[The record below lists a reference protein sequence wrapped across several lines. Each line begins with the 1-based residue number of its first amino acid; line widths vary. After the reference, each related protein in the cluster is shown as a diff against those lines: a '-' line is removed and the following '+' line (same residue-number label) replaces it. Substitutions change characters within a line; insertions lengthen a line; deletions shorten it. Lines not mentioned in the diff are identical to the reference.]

1 MPVRSRQLLVSLLA
15 LVTGLALALGL
26 TAPVAAATPD
36 PLPDRAT
43 PGASPSPGSEKAPAA
58 KGDADAGANVAAADD
73 PPDLSKFQ
81 KVVLGQGTGLGEV
94 MELTVAPDGRVF
106 FITRAGD
113 ISMYDPA
120 DGSIEIIMNNPSLGV
135 WSGLEDGGL
144 GITLDPDFADN
155 GWVYVYYA
163 PLPAS
168 HNANRLSR
176 LTVETD
182 GDGETSIDK
191 ASEKVILEVGTQR
204 NVCCHSAGSVQFGD
218 GGVLHLATGDNTS
231 SSDNDGYSPHDERP
245 GRSDYDA
252 QKSSANTNDLRGKI
266 LRVIPRDDDAGDVDP
281 KAGDGIS
288 YDIPEGNLFG
298 EGDAYPS
305 ALYPDA
311 PADKTR
317 PEIYVMGLRN
327 PYRLGV
333 DADTDALYWGEVG
346 PDSRVNSPNRGPRH
360 FEEFNRTEV
369 AMNGGWPY
377 CGGEVGDDLTKMDF
391 GGAYVD
397 WDFVAN
403 RYRTNPDGSP
413 KRFPCNDPQ
422 EMADV
427 NDSPN
432 SSGLQTLP
440 PMTDAWIPYS
450 DVAPYKYPAVQ
461 GSTPTGGQVYRQSQ
475 NTAAKD
481 TAFPAHYEGSYF
493 MSEMSRGWIKEVRM
507 DAEGNVASV
516 NDFMGGFVAPGD
528 LEFGPDGSMYVLEYG
543 TGFFSGSPQTKL
555 VRIDYAINGS
565 APVARAS
572 ADVTEG
578 PAPLAVQF
586 SSDGTSDPDGDDV
599 TYAWD
604 LDGDGQTDSTDADPS
619 YTYDSAGD
627 YTVVLTVT
635 DSTGKSAT
643 SQVVVNV
650 GNTAPTVQ
658 IELPVD
664 GGFYA
669 SGDDIPFVV
678 DVQDAEETV
687 DCSEVVVQ
695 EGLGHDI
702 HVHPNLS
709 VNGCEGTIRTAA
721 SADHGPDANTYGVLI
736 ATYRDGGA
744 NDGANAPL
752 QGSDTVILQPKLRQA
767 EHATNRQG
775 VGYTGYD
782 DKSGTRPGGG
792 GLITG
797 MGNGDWVMFD
807 PMSLANMTDV
817 SIRYSGGPQAGAT
830 IQVRAGAADGPVV
843 ATVALDGGT
852 QGQYFYKTVTA
863 AITARDADAGGR
875 PLYFVYSGNGEMNFD
890 EFSVDGKGVA
900 GNTSPVITSATAT
913 PADGLA
919 PLEVDFAVEA
929 EDPDGDD
936 ITYAW
941 DFGVEGTDDD
951 TADTATASWTYP
963 EPGTY
968 TATVTVEDSTGKST
982 SQAVEV
988 TVRQPCATAPTP
1000 DEGFELLFDGTDVS
1014 AWKQAGPGG
1023 FTVENCAL
1031 TSSGGLGLFWYS
1043 ERTFDD
1049 YVVRLQFK
1057 LSDEGD
1063 NSGVFTR
1070 FPDPGNDPW
1079 VAVDNG
1085 HEIQIKE
1092 GQPNDEPQKTGSVYN
1107 FDREDDR
1114 NAKPIGEWNDY
1125 EIRVSGQTYTM
1136 TLNGKVVNE
1145 YTSDGSRGTGGYIGL
1160 QNHGDADEVS
1170 FRNIQVKELEV
1181 EEPFVNKLT
1190 ADPVRGGAPL
1200 TVDFTA
1206 EGIDRQDDA
1215 ITYEWDFGDGSAP
1228 VTGGAEVSHTYA
1240 DGGTFTAEVTP
1251 VDADGN
1257 RGLTRTT
1264 EEITVLV
1271 DPVATATATPRCGV
1285 LPLDVDFDASAT
1297 DPQDQSVTWT
1307 WDFGVDGTDDDTST
1321 ERSPTWTYTEAGE
1334 YTATVTATDPD
1345 GNTGT
1350 STVRIEVLADGECR
1364 PVADLSELFNNDG
1377 ISTDANPGDGNFD
1390 GGGWTFAAELLPQAV
1405 QQNGGPVRLNGVDYD
1420 FGSPA
1425 DGQLNNVESDGQV
1438 ITLPTGTYDELSILA
1453 TAHNGDVQKEATLAY
1468 NDGTTVQVPLRFTD
1482 WAVTPKFGEE
1492 IAIDMPYR
1500 HNGGGNTSPRVM
1512 IFTQRIPLDAGK
1524 QPDTLTLPA
1533 DPKLHVFGVSGVRG
1547 EEPAPPCEQPERSD
1561 EFDDAELLDNC
1572 HWTVRRP
1579 DETAYDVSDGAL
1591 HLTAR
1596 PGEYNDTANIIT
1608 QDAPDGAWTATTK
1621 VTWDPT
1627 EAGQQAGLVVAG
1639 SGGSGFA
1646 KLTFVDKGNDNEWIE
1661 FLKSSSPSNNDFEFS
1676 GDWNTGGGSFDGP
1689 FLPGDFPT
1697 TFWLRFTSDGS
1708 QLRGWYSTDG
1718 EQFTE
1723 VGDPRTLAG
1732 ITNPRV
1738 GVMALKGGAGG
1749 NPVAD
1754 FDFFRWSGVEQG
1766 EAPTVTAAAEPTTGT
1781 SPLDVEFSAEGTD
1794 PEGGALTYAW
1804 DFGVGGTQDDT
1815 ADTADASWTYTEPG
1829 TYTATVTVTDPE
1841 GQTGE
1846 DTVEVVVEEPAE
1858 GRTWVVDAVDS
1869 ATDNQW
1875 VSEDNGTSTVTIE
1888 VGDTVEWQFDEAT
1901 MGHDLT
1907 SLSTGTAW
1915 DPPLQEYRDPGG
1927 APVRYTFTE
1936 PGTYEYW
1943 CSIHGATMRGTVVVE
1958 EPGADNQPPTA
1969 NPLVDPRVGAAPL
1982 YVHFEARA
1990 SDPDGDTLTY
2000 LWDFGQGDGP
2010 SDVSTSSHAH
2020 VTYAEPGRYT
2030 ATLTVSDGKG
2040 GTYEDEF
2047 EIAVTGE
2054 APRVSIEATPTSGSA
2069 PLPVAFD
2076 ISAIDDQGGPLTY
2089 AWDFGDGTTY
2099 TGPKP
2104 PLNHVYTASGSYT
2117 ATLTVTDPDGNKGSD
2132 SVEISVDA
2140 LPEIDATAT
2149 PDTGDAPL
2157 EVDFSTVVTTEGELS
2172 AFADGTATYPDLT
2185 GTASMVR
2192 SRDTT
2197 VTTLDVTGLKPN
2209 AAHMVHVHEQ
2219 SCANGN
2225 GGAHFRFDTDQPF
2238 SEANE
2243 IWLPFTS
2250 KADGASGEVVV
2261 TSDQRAGSK
2270 AVALVI
2276 HDPDNP
2282 AKRIGCVDLDP
2293 STDGLTYAWDF
2304 GDGEQA
2310 EGADPTHTYTEPG
2323 TYEATVTVSREG
2335 GTDEVTD
2342 TVQVVVGGDDPTDPT
2357 DPVASTVTARATPA
2371 EVTVGDTTKVA
2382 VEVTADGTTPSG
2394 QVTLSGGGKSYG
2406 PAALEGGTA
2415 TFTAGPF
2422 TEPGTVEL
2430 TASYAGSDEVA
2441 AGEGTVTVTV
2451 KAKPAPGDTT
2461 APETTITDGP
2471 QGQGRGPAATF
2482 TFTSSEPGSTFE
2494 CSLDGGAWAA
2504 CGSPA
2509 TFTRLGQGEHELRV
2523 RATDKAGS
2531 TDASPAARTWTVD
2544 RGKPTVKV
2552 LGRQATKDR
2561 TPTVR
2566 ARLQDRYDNLRARD
2580 VKVLFGGRKAASVR
2594 VTRKGLLV
2602 ATSRTLAPG
2611 RHRVVL
2617 VVRDEAG
2624 NKRVVRWWLTV
2635 RR

>member
-15 LVTGLALALGL
+15 LVTALGLALGL
-26 TAPVAAATPD
+26 SAPVVAAVPD
-36 PLPDRAT
+36 PVPDRT
-43 PGASPSPGSEKAPAA
+43 TSGAAKDGAKDEAKSEAESEAKAPAA
-58 KGDADAGANVAAADD
+58 KGDRAGKSDRAGKAATGTTAAAAADD

-120 DGSIEIIMNNPSLGV
+120 DGSIEIVMNNPSLGV

-144 GITLDPDFADN
+144 GITVDPDFADN
-155 GWVYVYYA
+155 SWIYVYYA

-182 GDGETSIDK
+182 ADGETFIDK
-191 ASEKVILEVGTQR
+191 ESEKVILEVGTQR

-231 SSDNDGYSPHDERP
+231 SSDNDGYSPHDERT

-266 LRVIPRDDDAGDVDP
+266 LRVIPRNDDAGDVNP
-281 KAGDGIS
+281 TAGDGIS

-298 EGDAYPS
+298 EGGAYPS

-311 PADKTR
+311 DAAKTR

-369 AMNGGWPY
+369 PMNGGWPY

-403 RYRTNPDGSP
+403 RYRTNPDGTP

-422 EMADV
+422 EMAGV

-461 GSTPTGGQVYRQSQ
+461 GATPTGGQVYRQSQ

-493 MSEMSRGWIKEVRM
+493 MTEMSRGWIKEVRM
-507 DAEGNVASV
+507 DAEGNIASI
-516 NDFMGGFVAPGD
+516 NDFMSGFVAPGD
-528 LEFGPDGSMYVLEYG
+528 MEFGPDGSMYVLEYG

-578 PAPLAVQF
+578 AAPLAVQF

-604 LDGDGQTDSTDADPS
+604 LDGDGQTDSTEASPS
-619 YTYDSAGD
+619 WTYDSVGD
-627 YTVVLTVT
+627 YTVLLTVT

-650 GNTAPTVQ
+650 GNTAPKVQ

-744 NDGANAPL
+744 NDGANASL

-830 IQVRAGAADGPVV
+830 IQVRAGAANGPVV
-843 ATVALDGGT
+843 ATVPLDGGT
-852 QGQYFYKTVTA
+852 QGQYFYKTVSA
-863 AITARDADAGGR
+863 AITARDADVGGR
-875 PLYFVYSGNGEMNFD
+875 PLYFVYAGNGEMNFD
-890 EFSVDGKGVA
+890 EFSVEGKGVA
-900 GNTSPVITSATAT
+900 SNTSPVITSATAT

-919 PLEVDFAVEA
+919 PLEVDFTAEA
-929 EDPDGDD
+929 DDPDGDD

-941 DFGVEGTDDD
+941 DFGVDGTDDD
-951 TADTATASWTYP
+951 TATTASATWTYP

-968 TATVTVEDSTGKST
+968 TATLTVEDETGKST
-982 SQAVEV
+982 SRAVDV

-1000 DEGFELLFDGTDVS
+1000 DEGYELLFDGTDVS
-1014 AWKQAGPGG
+1014 GWKQSGPGG
-1023 FTVENCAL
+1023 FTVENCEL
-1031 TSSGGLGLFWYS
+1031 TSFGGLGLFWFS
-1043 ERTFDD
+1043 ERTFED
-1049 YVVRLQFK
+1049 YTVKLQFK
-1057 LSDEGD
+1057 LSDDGD

-1070 FPDPGNDPW
+1070 FPDPGNDPF

-1107 FDREDDR
+1107 FDREDAR

-1125 EIRVSGQTYTM
+1125 EITVEGQTYTM
-1136 TLNGKVVNE
+1136 TLNGQVVNE
-1145 YTSDGSRGTGGYIGL
+1145 YTSDGTRGTDGYIGL
-1160 QNHGDADEVS
+1160 QNHGDADKVS
-1170 FRNIQVKELEV
+1170 FRNIQVRELEV
-1181 EEPFVNKLT
+1181 QEPFVNELT
-1190 ADPVRGGAPL
+1190 ADPVRGAAPL
-1200 TVDFTA
+1200 EVDFTA

-1215 ITYEWDFGDGSAP
+1215 ITYDWDFGDGSDP
-1228 VTGGAEVSHTYA
+1228 VTGASGTVSHTYTE
-1240 DGGTFTAEVTP
+1240 GGTFTAEVTP

-1285 LPLDVDFDASAT
+1285 LPLEVDFDASAT
-1297 DPQDQSVTWT
+1297 DPQDQAVTWA

-1321 ERSPTWTYTEAGE
+1321 EKSPTWTYTAAGE

-1350 STVRIEVLADGECR
+1350 SSVRIEVLADGECR

-1405 QQNGGPVRLNGVDYD
+1405 QQNGGPVRINDVDYD

-1438 ITLPTGTYDELSILA
+1438 VTLPTGTYDELSILA

-1468 NDGTTVQVPLRFTD
+1468 NDGSTVQVPLRFTD

-1500 HNGGGNTSPRVM
+1500 HNGGGDTSPRVM
-1512 IFTQRIPLDAGK
+1512 IFTQRIPLEAGK
-1524 QPDTLTLPA
+1524 QPDTLTLPV
-1533 DPKLHVFGVSGVRG
+1533 DPKLHVFAVSGVRG

-1561 EFDDAELLDNC
+1561 EFNDSELLDNC

-1579 DETAYDVSDGAL
+1579 DETAYDVSGGAL

-1596 PGEYNDTANIIT
+1596 PGEYNDTANVIT

-1621 VTWDPT
+1621 LTWDPT
-1627 EAGQQAGLVVAG
+1627 EGGQQAGLVVAG

-1646 KLTFVDKGNDNEWIE
+1646 KLTFVDKGNNNEWIE
-1661 FLKSSSPSNNDFEFS
+1661 FLKSSSPSNNDFEFT
-1676 GDWNTGGGSFDGP
+1676 GNWNTGGGSFDGP

-1718 EQFTE
+1718 EEFTQ

-1738 GVMALKGGAGG
+1738 GVMALKGGAPGD
-1749 NPVAD
+1749 PVAD

-1766 EAPTVTAAAEPTTGT
+1766 EAPSVTAAAEPTSGT
-1781 SPLDVEFSAEGTD
+1781 APLDVEFSAEGTD

-1869 ATDNQW
+1869 ATNNQW
-1875 VSEDNGTSTVTIE
+1875 VSADNGTSTVTIE
-1888 VGDTVEWQFDEAT
+1888 VGDTVEWQFDRAT

-1907 SLSTGTAW
+1907 SLDSADTW
-1915 DPPLQEYRDPGG
+1915 DPALQEYRGPNGDPI
-1927 APVRYTFTE
+1927 RYTFTK

-1958 EPGADNQPPTA
+1958 EPEADNQPPTA
-1969 NPLVDPRVGAAPL
+1969 QPFVSPRTGPAPL

-1990 SDPDGDTLTY
+1990 SDPDGDALTY

-2010 SDVSTSSHAH
+2010 SDQSTSSHAH

-2054 APRVSIEATPTSGSA
+2054 APRVSIEATPTSGPA

-2076 ISAIDDQGGPLTY
+2076 ISAMDDQGGPLSYT
-2089 AWDFGDGTTY
+2089 WDFGDGTTY

-2197 VTTLDVTGLKPN
+2197 VTTLDVTGLKPARCAHGPRPRAVVRQRQRRSALPLRHRPAVLGGERDL
-2209 AAHMVHVHEQ
+2209 AAVHQQGRRHQ
-2219 SCANGN
+2219 RR
-2225 GGAHFRFDTDQPF
+2225 GGRH
-2238 SEANE
+2238 
-2243 IWLPFTS
+2243 
-2250 KADGASGEVVV
+2250 
-2261 TSDQRAGSK
+2261 QR
-2270 AVALVI
+2270 
-2276 HDPDNP
+2276 P
-2282 AKRIGCVDLDP
+2282 ARRLQ
-2293 STDGLTYAWDF
+2293 
-2304 GDGEQA
+2304 GDGHRDPRPGQPGQA
-2310 EGADPTHTYTEPG
+2310 DRVRRPRPE
-2323 TYEATVTVSREG
+2323 RR
-2335 GTDEVTD
+2335 
-2342 TVQVVVGGDDPTDPT
+2342 
-2357 DPVASTVTARATPA
+2357 RAH
-2371 EVTVGDTTKVA
+2371 
-2382 VEVTADGTTPSG
+2382 
-2394 QVTLSGGGKSYG
+2394 L
-2406 PAALEGGTA
+2406 
-2415 TFTAGPF
+2415 
-2422 TEPGTVEL
+2422 
-2430 TASYAGSDEVA
+2430 
-2441 AGEGTVTVTV
+2441 
-2451 KAKPAPGDTT
+2451 
-2461 APETTITDGP
+2461 
-2471 QGQGRGPAATF
+2471 
-2482 TFTSSEPGSTFE
+2482 
-2494 CSLDGGAWAA
+2494 
-2504 CGSPA
+2504 
-2509 TFTRLGQGEHELRV
+2509 RLGLR
-2523 RATDKAGS
+2523 
-2531 TDASPAARTWTVD
+2531 
-2544 RGKPTVKV
+2544 
-2552 LGRQATKDR
+2552 
-2561 TPTVR
+2561 
-2566 ARLQDRYDNLRARD
+2566 
-2580 VKVLFGGRKAASVR
+2580 
-2594 VTRKGLLV
+2594 
-2602 ATSRTLAPG
+2602 
-2611 RHRVVL
+2611 
-2617 VVRDEAG
+2617 
-2624 NKRVVRWWLTV
+2624 
-2635 RR
+2635 